1 MQYSTLLIEKTGNLM
16 TVTFS
21 RPEIMNALNK
31 QIMLDLKSLFAEL
44 RADLKIRFVIFT
56 GSGNAFSSG
65 VEFTRKAMEERYA
78 SPDLPNERLWQLF
91 GHDFMSTM
99 ESLEQVTIAAVNGPS
114 IGGGLCLAMNCD
126 FRIAS
131 EKAIFGIPEIDLGI
145 FFTWGATPRLTAL
158 IGPVKAKELIMTG
171 DPISAQ
177 EAYRIGLVNKV
188 VPHDQLMKTCH
199 ELVQKIATKGP
210 LAIRIC
216 KKQVN
221 AASLAKMADLY
232 PLEPELVEEVMI
244 SGQAEEGARAFIEKR
259 KPEFKYQEPRFS
271 FPT

>member
-16 TVTFS
+16 TVTFN

-114 IGGGLCLAMNCD
+114 I
-126 FRIAS
+126 
-131 EKAIFGIPEIDLGI
+131 EIG
-145 FFTWGATPRLTAL
+145 
-158 IGPVKAKELIMTG
+158 
-171 DPISAQ
+171 
-177 EAYRIGLVNKV
+177 
-188 VPHDQLMKTCH
+188 
-199 ELVQKIATKGP
+199 
-210 LAIRIC
+210 
-216 KKQVN
+216 
-221 AASLAKMADLY
+221 
-232 PLEPELVEEVMI
+232 
-244 SGQAEEGARAFIEKR
+244 RAHV
-259 KPEFKYQEPRFS
+259 
-271 FPT
+271 